1 MIYGGFMRVLLVGA
15 GGVGEA
21 IVSIATKNDP
31 NAQWLKRMIV
41 CDYDFNRAER
51 VVSQSNDPRLTAE
64 RIDASDK
71 AQTIALAKKHDVD
84 FIMNACDPIFNM
96 PIFAACLEIGVKY
109 MDMAMSISHRDK
121 IDPYG
126 TVGVKLGD
134 EQYEQH
140 DLWVEKNN
148 LALCGSGVEP
158 GMVNVFARYALDHL
172 FDEIHELN
180 VRDADNMEVEG
191 IDIAFG
197 FSIWTT
203 IEECLNPPI
212 IWEKERG
219 WYVTE
224 SFSEPEIFR
233 FPEPV
238 GDREVINIEHEEV
251 LMFPRYFKD
260 KGLKRVTFKFG
271 VTRDMRRVLKILEA
285 LGLTST
291 EKVNIKGVE
300 VSPRDVVAVCSPNPA
315 SLGDKMKG
323 QLSAGLW
330 VKGLRDG
337 KERSVYIYQLVD
349 NEDCME
355 KYGSQA
361 VVAQTAVGP
370 VIMMELL
377 SKGIWAGKGVMG
389 PENFPPEPFMERLPA
404 YGFPSRMMEL
414 ESEYKRAMDEKAF
427 KQGL

>member
-1 MIYGGFMRVLLVGA
+1 MRVLLVGA

-31 NAQWLKRMIV
+31 NAEWLTCMVV
-41 CDYDFNRAER
+41 CDYDFTRAKK
-51 VVSQSNDPRLTAE
+51 VVSTINDKRLTAE
-64 RIDASDK
+64 IIDASDK
-71 AQTIALAKKHDVD
+71 AQIIALAKQYKVD

-96 PIFAACLEIGVKY
+96 PIFEAALEIGVRY

-121 IDPYG
+121 QDPYG
-126 TVGVKLGD
+126 KVGVKLGD
-134 EQYEQH
+134 VQYDQH

-158 GMVNVFARYALDHL
+158 GMVNVFARYACDYL

-212 IWEKERG
+212 IWEKDRG

-238 GDREVINIEHEEV
+238 GDQEVINIEHEEV

-291 EKVNIKGVE
+291 EKVSIKGVE

-315 SLGDKMKG
+315 AIGDKMVG

-330 VKGLRDG
+330 VKGLKDG

-349 NEDCME
+349 NEDCMK

-370 VIMMELL
+370 VIMMELM
-377 SKGIWAGKGVMG
+377 SKGIWDGKGVLG
-389 PENFPPEPFMERLPA
+389 PENFPPEPFMQRLPS
-404 YGFPSRMMEL
+404 YGFPSKMMEL
-414 ESEYKRAMDEKAF
+414 ESEYKKAEDEKAF
-427 KQGL
+427 KQGF

>member
-1 MIYGGFMRVLLVGA
+1 MRVLLVGA

-31 NAQWLKRMIV
+31 DAQWLERLIV
-41 CDYDFNRAER
+41 CDYNVKRAER
-51 VVSQSNDPRLTAE
+51 VVEEFSDARLTAE
-64 RIDASDK
+64 EIDASEK
-71 AQTIALAKKHDVD
+71 AQIIALAKKHAVD

-96 PIFAACLEIGVKY
+96 PIFEAALETGARY
-109 MDMAMSISHRDK
+109 MDMAMSMSYRDK
-121 IDPYG
+121 EDPYG

-134 EQYEQH
+134 AQYAQH
-140 DLWVEKNN
+140 DRWVEKNN

-212 IWEKERG
+212 VWEKERG

-238 GDREVINIEHEEV
+238 GDQEVINIEHEEV
-251 LMFPRYFKD
+251 LMFPRYFED

-271 VTRDMRRVLKILEA
+271 VDKDMRRVLKILEA

-291 EKVNIKGVE
+291 DMVNVKGVE
-300 VSPRDVVAVCSPNPA
+300 VSPREVVAVCSPDPA
-315 SLGDKMKG
+315 KLGDRMKG

-330 VKGLRDG
+330 VKGLKEG

-377 SKGIWAGKGVMG
+377 AREVWKGKGVLG
-389 PENFPPEPFMERLPA
+389 PENFPAEPFMERLPT
-404 YGFPSRMMEL
+404 YGFPSNMMEMD
-414 ESEYKRAMDEKAF
+414 SEYKRDIDDKAF
-427 KQGL
+427 KQGF